1 MPSCLQPS
9 VLPRLN
15 RSRICRF
22 LSLRF
27 CLSLLWLLLA
37 QLPAQAFALELSA
50 EERAWIQAHPRVGL
64 CVDPDWWPFERVD
77 EQDEYIGIAADLIAL
92 VTARTGL
99 HFDRVSTVN
108 WEASLRASQ
117 AGECQALSLLNR
129 SPEREQWLLFT
140 APLLEDANVF
150 ITREE
155 HPFIIN
161 VGELAGERIALPRG
175 TAVSERF
182 ARDYPQLEIVYT
194 ESEAQALALVSERKV
209 DITLRSLIVAADT
222 IRREG
227 WFNLKIAGQ
236 LPGYENRLRMGVVKS
251 QPMLRDIL
259 DKGIATLS
267 VQERRQI
274 IDRHVPLRMVAE
286 VITDYTLVYALLAVL
301 GAVVLTSLFWM
312 RRLRTLNRQ
321 LETLAETDPLT
332 GVANRNALHGF
343 FAHSLRSAL
352 RFARPLSVIMLDI
365 DHFKRINDE
374 HGHLRGDRA
383 LAAFAAIIRSNLRD
397 VDTVVRWGGEEF
409 LIIGQETS
417 LTQAEQLAE
426 RILAATRTQ
435 AVDGDL
441 HITASAGVAT
451 ARPGDS
457 IDALVQRA
465 DTALYAAKHAGR
477 DQVCSAAETSGA

>member
-1 MPSCLQPS
+1 MPSCLP
-9 VLPRLN
+9 VPLLF
-15 RSRICRF
+15 RIGLLI
-22 LSLRF
+22 LSL
-27 CLSLLWLLLA
+27 A
-37 QLPAQAFALELSA
+37 LPASAQTLELTA
-50 EERAWIQAHPRVGL
+50 GERQWIQDHPRVRL

-77 EQDEYIGIAADLIAL
+77 EQGQYIGIAADLIGL
-92 VTARTGL
+92 VAARTGL
-99 HFDRVSTVN
+99 HFDVISTAN

-117 AGECQALSLLNR
+117 TGACQALSLLNR

-161 VGELAGERIALPRG
+161 AGELSGERIALPRG

-209 DITLRSLIVAADT
+209 DLTLRSLIVAADT

-236 LPGYENRLRMGVVKS
+236 LPGYENRLRMAVVQS
-251 QPMLRDIL
+251 EPTLRDIL

-301 GAVVLTSLFWM
+301 GAVLLTSLFWM
-312 RRLRTLNRQ
+312 RRLRALNRR

-343 FAHSLRSAL
+343 FEHSLRSAL
-352 RFARPLSVIMLDI
+352 RFDRPLSVIMLDI

-383 LAAFAAIIRSNLRD
+383 LAAFAGIIRSNLRN

-417 LTQAEQLAE
+417 PSQAEQLAE
-426 RILAATRTQ
+426 RILAATRTH

-451 ARPGDS
+451 AVAGDN

-465 DTALYAAKHAGR
+465 DMALYAAKHAGR
-477 DQVCSAAETSGA
+477 DRVCSAAAPAGD